1 MNDENL
7 FTFNEFYIK
16 TLMLNMS
23 DHANIK
29 AILQE
34 VATFKVLAEKATE
47 LNKIVQQ
54 FDGYEDENIKI
65 HLGTEGTIQWP
76 AAELMSRV
84 NALMSVA
91 IVELKRQ
98 EMVIDRMAQAIG
110 REVSAEENS
119 DADMWLA
126 EWRRDVNEFLD
137 RHHWLPT
144 QLTRSLL
151 LHGNRY
157 HRAMLKGSTDGVA
170 PPKFREVL
178 PTIVSGEI
186 YARNIGSVWRKE
198 LQRALDEEKS
208 LGETDEDS
216 I

>member
-98 EMVIDRMAQAIG
+98 EMVIDRMAQAISG
-110 REVSAEENS
+110 DVVYVEAE
-119 DADMWLA
+119 DYAADMWFLK
-126 EWRRDVNEFLD
+126 WRRDVTEFANK
-137 RHHWLPT
+137 HTWI
-144 QLTRSLL
+144 RSRFITT
-151 LHGNRY
+151 LHSHGARQ
-157 HRAMLKGSTDGVA
+157 HVQMLKEGDES
-170 PPKFREVL
+170 PKFREAL
-178 PTIVSGEI
+178 PFIISGYI
-186 YARNIGSVWRKE
+186 PVRNCGDMMQDE
-198 LQRALDEEKS
+198 LQKALDEEKS